1 MITIDGY
8 VIDATITQNHTL
20 PSEVTSHPVQEGSD
34 VTDHVRNLPVSF
46 DCECIVSNTPIGPVA
61 ALRGFSQSVGGLVG
75 GESLPS
81 DDVYAH
87 LLGVREAREPIVV
100 DTPLQ
105 RYSGMI
111 LTGLTIPIESSTG
124 DAIKFTATFTQL
136 RLVSVDR
143 TIVKVAVPRAKKKKN
158 IGHKATKKGTEAGDA
173 KKAQTS
179 RFVTNETS
187 WLGKLTSGGF

>member
-75 GESLPS
+75 GEALPS
-81 DDVYAH
+81 DDVYVH

-105 RYSGMI
+105 RYSDMI
-111 LTGLTIPIESSTG
+111 LTNLTVPIESKTG

-173 KKAQTS
+173 KKANVKTLQAKQ
-179 RFVTNETS
+179 S
-187 WLGKLTSGGF
+187 WLGDLLTGGF